1 MSLVSPP
8 GSFTDRSQPSKGR
21 AQTGR
26 TCCTGQAVG
35 PPCSSGVRG
44 GGSWVPGPLTLQL
57 LVHNSQAL
65 LKGSLCLQQG
75 IL

>member
-1 MSLVSPP
+1 MCLLL
-8 GSFTDRSQPSKGR
+8 GSFTDRSQPGKRR
-21 AQTGR
+21 APTGR
-26 TCCTGQAVG
+26 TCHTGRLWG
-35 PPCSSGVRG
+35 PPVALESEAG
-44 GGSWVPGPLTLQL
+44 GAGSPGPLTLQL